1 MIVERVDRVEKVI
14 SNVKVYDLEETLV
27 ASGYAMVDDYDA
39 QVVRSEIL
47 NLRVGQVIGTFETDR
62 HYKRA
67 LKLTKAP
74 LNSGHVS
81 WAKGVVVNMDI
92 TFTNK
97 AWIELQ
103 RYHFIDIITGQSC
116 MHRISKFDL
125 DKAFNEYVDEVIIER
140 LKEVQTNYINNPTP
154 ENYLKLLYSTPSG
167 IYLTGRVTTNYL
179 QLMNIYQQRHNH
191 RLPEWRQFCE
201 ELLDLPLFK
210 ELLIANGILKE
221 SGE

>member
-1 MIVERVDRVEKVI
+1 MEKVI
-14 SNVKVYDLEETLV
+14 SILRVYDLEETLV
-27 ASGYAMVDDYDA
+27 ASGYAMISDYDA
-39 QVVRSEIL
+39 QAVRSETFK
-47 NLRVGQVIGTFETDR
+47 LRVEQAIGTFETDK

-74 LNSGHVS
+74 LNSGHCS
-81 WAKGVVVNMDI
+81 FAKGIIVNMDI

-125 DKAFNEYVDEVIIER
+125 DDAFNEYVDKNIIIH
-140 LKEVQTNYINNPTP
+140 LKAIQKEYIDNPTP

-167 IYLTGRVTTNYL
+167 ILLTGRVTTNYL

-191 RLPEWRQFCE
+191 RLPEWRQFTQ

-221 SGE
+221 SDDNEE

>member
-1 MIVERVDRVEKVI
+1 M
-14 SNVKVYDLEETLV
+14 
-27 ASGYAMVDDYDA
+27 
-39 QVVRSEIL
+39 
-47 NLRVGQVIGTFETDR
+47 IGTFETDK

-125 DKAFNEYVDEVIIER
+125 DKAFNEYVDPHIIIH
-140 LKEVQTNYINNPTP
+140 LKAIQKEYLDNPTP

-167 IYLTGRVTTNYL
+167 ILLTGRVTTNYL

-191 RLPEWRQFCE
+191 RLPEWRLFCQ
-201 ELLDLPLFK
+201 ELLELPMFK
-210 ELLIANGILKE
+210 ELLIVNGILKE
-221 SGE
+221 E

>member
-1 MIVERVDRVEKVI
+1 MENVI

-27 ASGYAMVDDYDA
+27 ASGYAMVSDYNESWA
-39 QVVRSEIL
+39 KTQAEVI
-47 NLRVGQVIGTFETDR
+47 RVEQFEGDLEDDR

-67 LKLTKAP
+67 LKLTKTP

-97 AWIELQ
+97 AWIEMQ

-116 MHRISKFDL
+116 MHRISKFNL
-125 DKAFNEYVDEVIIER
+125 DYAFNEYVDEIIVER
-140 LKEVQTNYINNPTP
+140 LKEVQKNYNDNPTP

-179 QLMNIYQQRHNH
+179 QLMNIYQQRRNH
-191 RLPEWRQFCE
+191 RLPEWQQFTR
-201 ELLDLPLFK
+201 ELLELPMFY
-210 ELLIANGILKE
+210 ELLEVNGILDKKDVRDDIVAE
-221 SGE
+221 

>member
-1 MIVERVDRVEKVI
+1 MEKVI
-14 SNVKVYDLEETLV
+14 SNIQVYDLEETLV
-27 ASGYAMVDDYDA
+27 ASGYAMINDYDA
-39 QVVRSEIL
+39 QAVRSEVL

-116 MHRISKFDL
+116 MHRISKFNL
-125 DKAFNEYVDEVIIER
+125 DYAFNEYVDEVIIER
-140 LKEVQTNYINNPTP
+140 LKEVQKNYNDNPTP

-191 RLPEWRQFCE
+191 RLPEWRQFCK
-201 ELLDLPLFK
+201 ELLELPLFK
-210 ELLIANGILKE
+210 ELLIANGILKVSDSNE
-221 SGE
+221 E

>member
-1 MIVERVDRVEKVI
+1 MKPITNMR
-14 SNVKVYDLEETLV
+14 VYDLEESLV
-27 ASGYAMVDDYDA
+27 ASGYAMIDEYDHKTAFA
-39 QVVRSEIL
+39 QANTLIL
-47 NLRVGQVIGTFETDR
+47 DNLDNNK

-103 RYHFIDIITGQSC
+103 RYHFIDIITGMST
-116 MHRISKFDL
+116 MHRISRFDL
-125 DKAFNEYVDEVIIER
+125 STCFNEYVDKNIIIH
-140 LKEVQTNYINNPTP
+140 LKEVQKQYKAEPTP

-167 IYLTGRVTTNYL
+167 LLMTGRVTTNYL
-179 QLMNIYQQRHNH
+179 QLMNIYQQRHAH
-191 RLPEWRQFCE
+191 RLPEWREFCQQLVDE
-201 ELLDLPLFK
+201 LPLFK
-210 ELLIANGILKE
+210 EFLIANGQLKGDE
-221 SGE
+221 E

>member
-1 MIVERVDRVEKVI
+1 MSKPITNIR
-14 SNVKVYDLEETLV
+14 VYDLEESLV
-27 ASGYAMVDDYDA
+27 ASGYAMIEEYDA
-39 QVVRSEIL
+39 KEAFAQANTLIL
-47 NLRVGQVIGTFETDR
+47 DNLDNNK

-103 RYHFIDIITGQSC
+103 RYHFIDIITGMST

-125 DKAFNEYVDEVIIER
+125 DNGAFNKYVDRGIIYLTKR
-140 LKEVQTNYINNPTP
+140 LQTEYNEDPTP
-154 ENYLKLLYSTPSG
+154 EKYLKLLYSTPSG
-167 IYLTGRVTTNYL
+167 LLMTGRVTTNYL

-191 RLPEWRQFCE
+191 RLPEWREFCQQLVDE
-201 ELLDLPLFK
+201 LPLFK
-210 ELLIANGILKE
+210 EFLIANGQLKE
-221 SGE
+221 

>member
-1 MIVERVDRVEKVI
+1 MEKVI
-14 SNVKVYDLEETLV
+14 SNVKVYDLKETLV
-27 ASGYAMVDDYDA
+27 ASGYAMISQYD
-39 QVVRSEIL
+39 
-47 NLRVGQVIGTFETDR
+47 ETTVKTQAEVLKLEQLEGELEEDK

-125 DKAFNEYVDEVIIER
+125 DKAFNEYVDPHIIIH
-140 LKEVQTNYINNPTP
+140 LKAIQKEYLNNPTP

-167 IYLTGRVTTNYL
+167 ILLTGRVTTNYL

-191 RLPEWRQFCE
+191 RLPEWRQFCQ
-201 ELLDLPLFK
+201 ELLELPMFK
-210 ELLIANGILKE
+210 ELLIVNGILKE
-221 SGE
+221 E